1 MSRMKRRKKNMK
13 NSRNKKAEELLK
25 ESKDWE
31 NGKRGKKSAPA
42 TADEEKEL
50 ESRLNLHLI
59 SIRLP
64 TYVVEE
70 LKREAAKKGLK
81 YQPYVRQILIN
92 HVEGTSSLEERVR
105 RLEEK
110 FLKVGP

>member
-1 MSRMKRRKKNMK
+1 MKDTRTKR
-13 NSRNKKAEELLK
+13 AEELLK

-31 NGKRGKKSAPA
+31 GGKRGKKSTPA
-42 TADEEKEL
+42 TAQEENKL
-50 ESRLNLHLI
+50 ENRLNLHLI

-64 TYVVEE
+64 TDVVEE

-81 YQPYVRQILIN
+81 YQPYVRQLLIN
-92 HVEGTSSLEERVR
+92 HVEGSSSLEERVR

-110 FLKVGP
+110 FLKVGH